1 MILNLAD
8 HYEGAFVWQ
17 CRCSLAL
24 KSMPIAVN
32 CMYIGG
38 ILITFSPEGNGVW
51 HNVNNAVHVVV
62 IIIVLTIQPNWREI
76 ATNQGSFPGNG

>member
-32 CMYIGG
+32 CIYIGG

-51 HNVNNAVHVVV
+51 HNVNNAVM
-62 IIIVLTIQPNWREI
+62 
-76 ATNQGSFPGNG
+76 